1 MLLCL
6 LKGTSAL
13 VSGESKLLLT
23 LSTFLDGEGI
33 DGIDVTLD
41 MIKCDVEVE
50 VDVACVVVIGVDS
63 EVEVDVAV
71 VVTGEGAV
79 DVEGIVV
86 DFEGVTCVVLC

>member
-13 VSGESKLLLT
+13 VSGESKFLLT
-23 LSTFLDGEGI
+23 LSTVLGGEGI

-41 MIKCDVEVE
+41 MIKCDVE

-86 DFEGVTCVVLC
+86 DFEGITCVVVC